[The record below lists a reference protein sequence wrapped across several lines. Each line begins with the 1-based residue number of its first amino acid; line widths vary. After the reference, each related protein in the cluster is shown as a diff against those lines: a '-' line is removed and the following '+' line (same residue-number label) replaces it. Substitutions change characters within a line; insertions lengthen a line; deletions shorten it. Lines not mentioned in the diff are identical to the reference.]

1 MILADTS
8 VWIDH
13 FRAREERLIALLQT
27 AQIVIHP
34 FIIGELACGNLKN
47 RAAILALLKN
57 LPAIQPGQHEEVLY
71 FVEHNGLMGR
81 GIGFVDAHLLTAL
94 ALNDCRMLLWTR
106 DKRLAL
112 LAEELGLAFK
122 DIL

>member
-13 FRAREERLIALLQT
+13 LRKTDDLLVSLLNS
-27 AQIVIHP
+27 AQVAIHP

-47 RAAILALLKN
+47 RTELLALLKR
-57 LPAIQPGQHEEVLY
+57 LPVVQPARQEEVLY
-71 FVEHNGLMGR
+71 FIEHNQLMGR
-81 GIGFVDAHLLTAL
+81 GVGFIDAHLLASL
-94 ALNDCRMLLWTR
+94 ALSSHTLLWTR

-112 LAEELGLAFK
+112 AAQQLGMAFNEA
-122 DIL
+122 